1 MTTWTYG
8 GTALTSFGTV
18 RLIEDYLDAPAR
30 RGDNITIPFR
40 HGAIFSQK
48 YYDQRSISFGIT
60 VVGTSAATLES
71 TLDTMRA
78 LFSPM
83 TQQTLAMTLESAAV
97 RNISATVDRPLQVER
112 LTSRYAR
119 VIIEFM
125 CTEPFWRLSTVIADN
140 TVTINANPKAMTVA
154 NPGTAIE
161 TNPTIILT
169 GPLSNTVITNS
180 TTGSVLTYTGT
191 IASPRVVTIVRAA
204 TGEYTATTD
213 LAANVIA
220 NVTHSGT
227 PEFMRLNP
235 GNNTLSIA
243 DGTATTGTVKMSFYA
258 PFL

>member
-8 GTALTSFGTV
+8 GTALSSLGKVT
-18 RLIEDYLDAPAR
+18 LINDYLDIASR

-40 HGAIFSQK
+40 HGSIFTQK
-48 YYDQRSISFGIT
+48 YYDQRTLSFGIAVT
-60 VVGTSAATLES
+60 ASSAANLES
-71 TLDTMRA
+71 TFDTMRA
-78 LFSPM
+78 LFAPM

-97 RNISATVDRPLQVER
+97 RNISATVDRPIQVER
-112 LTSRYAR
+112 VTNTFAR
-119 VIIEFM
+119 VVVEFT

-140 TVTINANPKAMTVA
+140 TTTINASPKAMVVA

-191 IASPRVVTIVRAA
+191 IASPRVVTIVRSS
-204 TGEYTATTD
+204 TGEYTATND

-235 GNNTLSIA
+235 GNNSLSIA
-243 DGTATTGTVKMSFYA
+243 DDTATTGTVKMSFYA